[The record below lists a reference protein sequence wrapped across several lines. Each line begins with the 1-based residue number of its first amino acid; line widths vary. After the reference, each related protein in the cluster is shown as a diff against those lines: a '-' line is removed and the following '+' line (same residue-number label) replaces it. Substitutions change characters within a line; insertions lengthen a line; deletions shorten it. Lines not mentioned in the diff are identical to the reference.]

1 MRSGAP
7 RELPAEAGA
16 ASVHP
21 ESGWRAA
28 ADRGT
33 DAGRQGGPR
42 RGGRGAER
50 HLRGRLSGV
59 LLRVSAGTSSS
70 RGTAGAAH
78 GTDDAV
84 RELGA
89 RRGHSELL
97 RLGGPRVDASDGRAS
112 GGRPA
117 SPAADTA
124 MAAGGRDGRPGGA
137 GDGWGGG
144 AGGGGA
150 AALGRHFPALF
161 AR

>member
-1 MRSGAP
+1 MRSGAS

-21 ESGWRAA
+21 EGGWREA
-28 ADRGT
+28 ADGGT

-59 LLRVSAGTSSS
+59 LVRGSAGTTSS
-70 RGTAGAAH
+70 RGTAGATH

-97 RLGGPRVDASDGRAS
+97 RLGGPRVDASDGRAA
-112 GGRPA
+112 GGRPT

-124 MAAGGRDGRPGGA
+124 MAAGGRDGRS
-137 GDGWGGG
+137 GG
-144 AGGGGA
+144 AGGAGRTAHGRSGPSA
-150 AALGRHFPALF
+150 A
-161 AR
+161 